1 MRLHLNRRPLGG
13 PLRAELLDSLLEKLA
28 LTQKGR
34 LEDRRTTRSLRRRG
48 MLLLTRLLLLLLL
61 LLVIRTSRG
70 RTAPS
75 MREDV
80 RPTLPAQNLLTK
92 KSTSEQIFQYLN
104 D

>member
-48 MLLLTRLLLLLLL
+48 MLLLTRLLLLLL
-61 LLVIRTSRG
+61 VIRTSRG

-75 MREDV
+75 MRECV
-80 RPTLPAQNLLTK
+80 RPTRPAPAVCVD
-92 KSTSEQIFQYLN
+92 EAGRG
-104 D
+104 